1 MLKCLE
7 TLTYYNKAS
16 CGRFIRRVV
25 LMDKQP
31 GTMDSIGPGVYNE
44 IFWPDDFVSVSPVPE
59 AEPRGTTQWEWSL
72 SILYLTW

>member
-1 MLKCLE
+1 
-7 TLTYYNKAS
+7 
-16 CGRFIRRVV
+16 
-25 LMDKQP
+25 MDMQP